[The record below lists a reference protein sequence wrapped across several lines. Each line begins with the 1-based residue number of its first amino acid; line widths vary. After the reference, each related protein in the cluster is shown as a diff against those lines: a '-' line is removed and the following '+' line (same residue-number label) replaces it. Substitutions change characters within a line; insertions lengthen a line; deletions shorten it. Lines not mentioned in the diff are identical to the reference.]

1 MAKIWNIP
9 SLREPIYR
17 RYSIRINKG
26 NYYIS
31 HYFDS
36 KKEMINDLALYKK
49 DIATPYILKQNKYT
63 LFIN

>member
-17 RYSIRINKG
+17 RYSIKINKG
-26 NYYIS
+26 GYFVS

-36 KKEMINDLALYKK
+36 KKEMLTDLMSYEK
-49 DIATPYILKQNKYT
+49 DMATAYILKQNKYI
-63 LFIN
+63 LFKN